1 VNDTDLIGKF
11 LTVALHADEARDLI
25 LAPPRSSDNGANPY
39 WVLGGTIEG
48 QTSQLGLWLQVSNL
62 QDAKGAELS
71 RPDNMGL
78 LLLPWSVVRRA
89 ILREKKPDQIAP
101 VGFIRSARSS

>member
-1 VNDTDLIGKF
+1 MDLTGKF
-11 LTVALHADEARDLI
+11 LTVALQADEARDLP
-25 LAPPRSSDNGANPY
+25 LGPPRSNGSGSPY

-48 QTSQLGLWLQVSNL
+48 QTSQLGLWLQVSTI
-62 QDAKGAELS
+62 QDAQGAELS
-71 RPDNMGL
+71 MPDNMGM

-101 VGFIRSARSS
+101 ASFIRSAKNS